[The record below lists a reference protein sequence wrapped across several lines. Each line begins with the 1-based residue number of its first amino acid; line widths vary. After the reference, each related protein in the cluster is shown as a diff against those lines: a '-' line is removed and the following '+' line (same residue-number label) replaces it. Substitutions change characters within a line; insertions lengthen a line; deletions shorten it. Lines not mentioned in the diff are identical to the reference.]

1 MTASVINAP
10 SIVTAPGW
18 FQNMP
23 DDVYFADPVPG
34 GSLSK
39 SGAKLLL
46 PPSCPAKF
54 AYVREHGAKPKRA
67 WDFGHAAHRKVL
79 GRGAEVVV
87 ADFKD
92 WRTDKAQQIRDD
104 AYAAGHVPILRRE
117 EKAVDEMADSI
128 RRHPLAG
135 RLFAP
140 DQGVNEASFFWV
152 DETTD
157 VWRRARLDRFTWLG
171 DRLVVVDL
179 KTCES
184 ADTESCR
191 KTLAGLGYAMQ
202 DDTYTTAVRA
212 LELFDDPAFLFVFV
226 EREPPYL
233 VNVVGCADDAVAYGR
248 AANEKALAIYA
259 ECSRTGEWPGYP
271 NEITYLS
278 LPGWVRSVED

>member
-1 MTASVINAP
+1 MTAVINAP
-10 SIVTAPGW
+10 DVITEPGW
-18 FQNMP
+18 WQDMP
-23 DDVYFADPVPG
+23 DHVYFADPVPA

-54 AYVREHGAKPKRA
+54 DYVRKYGAKPKRA

-87 ADFKD
+87 VDEAD
-92 WRTDKAQQIRDD
+92 WRKKDAQLAQKA
-104 AYAAGHVPILRRE
+104 AYEAGQVPILRRE

-135 RLFAP
+135 RLLSPEA
-140 DQGVNEASFFWV
+140 GVNEASFFWV
-152 DETTD
+152 DEPTG

-171 DRLVVVDL
+171 DQLVVVDL

-184 ADTESCR
+184 ADDESCR
-191 KTLAGLGYAMQ
+191 KTLANLGYAMQ
-202 DDTYTTAVRA
+202 DDQYTSAVRA
-212 LELFDDPAFLFVFV
+212 LELHDDPAFLFVFV

-233 VNVVGCADDAVAYGR
+233 VNVVGCADDAIAYGR
-248 AANEKALAIYA
+248 RLNDKALSIFA
-259 ECSRTGEWPGYP
+259 ECTATGVWPGYGS
-271 NEITYLS
+271 EITYLS